1 MTEHEYDPTQYDAVL
16 GGYSPPRRKIERIV
30 RAKLR
35 IDAASPLDAD
45 EVITAL
51 GPSIE
56 VLVGTER
63 DYPTFKGHG
72 VLRYVEIATVPDT
85 EVERLQQRIQE
96 LEAEVRRLIAER

>member
-1 MTEHEYDPTQYDAVL
+1 MTEHEYGPTQYDAVL
-16 GGYSPPRRKIERIV
+16 GGYSPPRRKLLRIV

-45 EVITAL
+45 EIVSAF
-51 GPSIE
+51 GPSRE
-56 VLVGTER
+56 VGTER
-63 DYPTFKGHG
+63 DYPSFRGRG

-96 LEAEVRRLIAER
+96 LEVEVRRLMAGR

>member
-1 MTEHEYDPTQYDAVL
+1 MNEHEYGPTQYDAVL

-35 IDAASPLDAD
+35 IDAASSVDAD
-45 EVITAL
+45 EIVSAF

-56 VLVGTER
+56 LGIQH
-63 DYPTFKGHG
+63 DYPTFNGRG
-72 VLRYVEIATVPDT
+72 ILRYVEIATVPDT

-96 LEAEVRRLIAER
+96 LEAEVRRLMTER